1 MLIGVEKYIHEIPHD
16 YGVKIKQITNAQSI
30 VIDLERVP
38 SSSDFGNALI
48 FNGNQASLTLVS
60 LGAPPT
66 MTKIAGSVTFTATVS
81 GTQITLTPS
90 SRLWGL
96 TTIIISADFDFA
108 Q

>member
-1 MLIGVEKYIHEIPHD
+1 MKFNVEKYIHEIPHN
-16 YGVKIKQITNAQSI
+16 YGVKINQITNAQTV
-30 VIDLERVP
+30 VIDLEKEP
-38 SSSDFGNALI
+38 SQSNFGNALI
-48 FNGNQASLTLVS
+48 INGNQASLTLVS

-66 MTKIAGSVTFTATVS
+66 MTKILGSVTFTATVS

-96 TTIIISADFDFA
+96 TTVIICANFDFA